1 MCALFRK
8 ATSIERRRRKI
19 ERAMALI
26 DDDIKALSKAVD
38 DPVHAENIK
47 LKSSDVMPSSGE
59 KGEAQRKP
67 EAGNQTSGN
76 HEERFSEYLS
86 GDFQTIGSLKNERK
100 LQRNKAVVMIVFVI
114 FLVLWL
120 WRYLF

>member
-8 ATSIERRRRKI
+8 ATTIERRRRKI
-19 ERAMALI
+19 EQAMALI

-38 DPVHAENIK
+38 DPVHAENLK
-47 LKSSDVMPSSGE
+47 LKSRDVMSSSDE
-59 KGEAQRKP
+59 KSKAHRKP
-67 EAGNQTSGN
+67 EEEKRIPGN

-100 LQRNKAVVMIVFVI
+100 LQRNKAVVMVVFVI

-120 WRYLF
+120 WRYFF